1 MTTGVVVRLGGT
13 VAIAA
18 DSLVTFGDTRLPHG
32 HEANEKLFK
41 VRDSWI
47 GLRAGCES
55 DKTSAG
61 PVPVHTIKLKTKG

>member
-1 MTTGVVVRLGGT
+1 MTTVVVRRGGT

-18 DSLVTFGDTRLPHG
+18 DSLVTFGGRRLAHG
-32 HEANEKLFK
+32 CEANEKLFK

-47 GLRAGCES
+47 GLRAGCEF

-61 PVPVHTIKLKTKG
+61 PVRVHTIKLKTKG